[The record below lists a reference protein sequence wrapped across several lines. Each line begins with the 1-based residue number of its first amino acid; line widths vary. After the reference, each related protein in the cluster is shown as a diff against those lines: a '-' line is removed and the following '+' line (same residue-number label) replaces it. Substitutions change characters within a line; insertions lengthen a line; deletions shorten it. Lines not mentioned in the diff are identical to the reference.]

1 MSRSRRI
8 SGSCGWLV
16 GALAVLLAGPAVATT
31 IGFEGSGAVT
41 PTGAP
46 DASGNLPLLAAGTYA
61 FDGDPGWD
69 LLSPFLFNLGGGTG
83 SGTFSFTRGADSLFG
98 SLATA
103 AAPGG
108 FLLSYTITGGSGSF
122 AGATGWGRSA
132 VTLLGDPERP
142 PTPYSEA
149 GTLHVPEPGSLAL
162 LGLGLMGLGLG
173 RRRRAR

>member
-1 MSRSRRI
+1 MSGTRGM
-8 SGSCGWLV
+8 SGLHGWLV
-16 GALAVLLAGPAVATT
+16 GALAVLLAGPVAATS
-31 IGFEGSGAVT
+31 IGFEGTGTVT

-69 LLSPFLFNLGGGTG
+69 LLSPFVFNLGGGTG
-83 SGTFSFTRGADSLFG
+83 SGTFSFSRGADSLFG

-108 FLLSYTITGGSGSF
+108 FLLSYTITGGSGAF
-122 AGATGWGRSA
+122 ASATGWGRSA

-142 PTPYSEA
+142 PTPYSET

-162 LGLGLMGLGLG
+162 LGLGLVGLGLG
-173 RRRRAR
+173 GRRKAH